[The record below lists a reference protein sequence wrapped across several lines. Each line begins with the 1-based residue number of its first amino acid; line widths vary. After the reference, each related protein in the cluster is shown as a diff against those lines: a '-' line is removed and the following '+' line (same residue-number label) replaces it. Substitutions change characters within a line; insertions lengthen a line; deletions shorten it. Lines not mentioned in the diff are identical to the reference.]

1 MTPSFLSLICSNSV
15 EFASQ
20 SLPPLVLVTDDDKF
34 MRALLRQ
41 VMEKEG
47 YRVAEAQN
55 GHQCLELYAELQP
68 DLVLLDAKMPVVDGF
83 GCCKAL
89 NQTYGQ
95 SVAPILIITS
105 LDDSQSV
112 DCAFEAGATDY
123 ITKPIHWP
131 VLRQRVQR
139 LLKQATT
146 QRELHQFRLSLQT
159 LVDERTVELSDRTRQ
174 LQRTLEF
181 AATLKEIT
189 DKVRDSLDEQQILQT
204 AVQQIAWALEVG
216 CCNAALYDL
225 DRGVSNICIEYSAS
239 IPGYQGRL
247 VKMSDFPEIYHPLQ
261 QGKELQFCSLL
272 SPAEQGRVS
281 LFACPIRNA
290 DQVIGDLWLM
300 SPEDRVLD
308 ERERYLVQQ
317 IASQCAIAIRQA
329 QLYQVAQAQ
338 VQELKKLNQLKD
350 DFLSTVSH
358 ELRSP
363 LSNMRLAIHGLE
375 RLIEKNQDQAES
387 AVTGQKAKTRAYLNI
402 LHNECERE
410 IGLVNDLL
418 DLQRLEAGR
427 YLIDSKPIPYDWI
440 VPITDSF
447 REQLQ
452 RRQQYLEVELPP
464 TTLRPLVSDLNCLER
479 ILQELLT
486 NACKYS
492 PSGAKIVVSFSTQ
505 ADQFV
510 LKVSNFGV
518 ELATEQS
525 HRIFDKFYRIPNGDP
540 WKQGGTGL
548 GLALV
553 KRLVENIGSS
563 IRVTSGANQ
572 TCFTI
577 ELKSLAIAR
586 SY

>member
-1 MTPSFLSLICSNSV
+1 MTSSLSLVCSNSTLTN
-15 EFASQ
+15 Q
-20 SLPPLVLVTDDDKF
+20 PQPPLVLVTDDDKF

-41 VMEKEG
+41 VMEQEG
-47 YRVAEAQN
+47 YRVAEAQD

-83 GCCKAL
+83 SCCTAL

-95 SVAPILIITS
+95 SVAPILMITG
-105 LDDSQSV
+105 LDDSESV
-112 DCAFEAGATDY
+112 DRAFDAGAIDY
-123 ITKPIHWP
+123 VTKPIHWP

-146 QRELHQFRLSLQT
+146 QQELHQFRLSLQT

-174 LQRTLEF
+174 LQKTLEF

-204 AVQQIAWALEVG
+204 AVQQVAWALELG

-225 DRGVSNICIEYSAS
+225 DRGISNICAEYSAS
-239 IPGYQGRL
+239 IPGYQGHL
-247 VKMSDFPEIYHPLQ
+247 IKMSDVPEIYHQLQ
-261 QGKELQFCSLL
+261 QGEEFQFCSLL
-272 SPAEQGRVS
+272 SHEGRGRVS

-290 DQVIGDLWLM
+290 DQVIGDLWLI

-317 IASQCAIAIRQA
+317 IASQCAIAIRQS
-329 QLYQVAQAQ
+329 QLYQVAQTQ
-338 VQELKKLNQLKD
+338 VKELKKLNQLKD

-375 RLIEKNQDQAES
+375 RLIEKKPDRA
-387 AVTGQKAKTRAYLNI
+387 ARPDTGHNAKTQAYLNI

-410 IGLVNDLL
+410 IRLVNDLL

-427 YLIDSKPIPYDWI
+427 YLVDSKPIPYDWI
-440 VPITDSF
+440 VPISESF

-452 RRQQYLEVELPP
+452 RRQQLLEVELLPASP
-464 TTLRPLVSDLNCLER
+464 IPLVSDLNCLER

-492 PSGAKIVVSFSTQ
+492 PSGAKIVVSFTTQ
-505 ADQFV
+505 ADHFI

-563 IRVTSGANQ
+563 ISVTSGTNH
-572 TCFTI
+572 TCFTV
-577 ELKSLAIAR
+577 ELKSLAIAH
-586 SY
+586 SC